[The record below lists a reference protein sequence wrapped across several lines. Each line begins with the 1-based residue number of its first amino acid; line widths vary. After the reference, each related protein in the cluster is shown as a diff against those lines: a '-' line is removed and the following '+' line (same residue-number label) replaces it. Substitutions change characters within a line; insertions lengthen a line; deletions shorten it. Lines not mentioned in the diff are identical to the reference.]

1 VTLGRLLGFRF
12 GFARECHGPG
22 GSFTANTG
30 QQNARVYLVP
40 AGHHHQDER
49 APKRVTCGW
58 DIGLA
63 AQFVAGQVVTP
74 EFVQALWFE
83 QPGLVVA

>member
-1 VTLGRLLGFRF
+1 
-12 GFARECHGPG
+12 
-22 GSFTANTG
+22 
-30 QQNARVYLVP
+30 VYLVP